1 MKSLAAFGLGLCCMS
16 SVASAK
22 TVQGLPAL
30 DSISDFFTAAGNN
43 SSWLIIAAIAFV
55 IYIAGSAHRA

>member
-1 MKSLAAFGLGLCCMS
+1 MKSLATLALVLTAT
-16 SVASAK
+16 ASPAQAK
-22 TVQGLPAL
+22 TGLEAL

-43 SSWLIIAAIAFV
+43 SAWLVIAAIAFV